1 MDLNFINLYRNS
13 QVQETDGAYVGR
25 SYFKECAMCHIV
37 IVGSGITGV
46 TSAYELIKKGYQ
58 VTVIDRHLYP
68 AMETSF
74 ANGGQLS
81 ACNAE
86 VWNQKSTVLKGI
98 KWMAR
103 KDAPLLLNPSF
114 DLHKYAWLV
123 EFLGQIKHYQENTRE
138 TVRLALLARE
148 RLFQI
153 AEQENIQ
160 FDLEKRGILH
170 FYHNENDFKI
180 AIQVNDL
187 LCSGGLERHAVSAD
201 EIKQIEPA
209 LTGKYY
215 AGFYCPKDA
224 TGDIHKFT
232 VALAKVAERLGVKY
246 LFGYDVIDIK
256 KQEHAVSIQYQA
268 SIENM
273 QSAAE
278 QIETLQADAVL
289 VCGGVGSYQL
299 SHQLGERINVY
310 PVKGYSIT
318 INLLDQHSVDAAPWV
333 SLLDESAKIVTSRL
347 GKDRLRIAGTAEF
360 NGYNRD
366 IRADRIQP
374 LIDWANRNFNIST
387 ESCVPWA
394 GLRPMMPNMMPV
406 VRQGKNERIFY
417 NTGHGHLGWTLSAAT
432 AAMISEKIASV
443 HPL

>member
-1 MDLNFINLYRNS
+1 
-13 QVQETDGAYVGR
+13 
-25 SYFKECAMCHIV
+25 MCHIV
-37 IVGSGITGV
+37 VIGSGITGV
-46 TSAYELIKKGYQ
+46 TTAYELSQLGYQ
-58 VTVIDRHLYP
+58 VTVIDKHLFP

-98 KWMAR
+98 KWMAK

-123 EFLGQIKHYQENTRE
+123 EFLGHIKHYESNTHD
-138 TVRLALLARE
+138 TVKLALMARE
-148 RLFQI
+148 RLFKI
-153 AEQENIQ
+153 AEQEGID

-170 FYHNENDFKI
+170 FYHSEQDY
-180 AIQVNDL
+180 AVATQVNGVL
-187 LCSGGLERHAVSAD
+187 NGGGLERYAVSPT
-201 EIKQIEPA
+201 EIKQIEPS
-209 LTGKYY
+209 LKGEYFG
-215 AGFYCPKDA
+215 GFFCPGDA

-232 VALAKVAERLGVKY
+232 TGLAKVTEKYGVKY
-246 LFGYDVIDIK
+246 LFGMEVVDVEHYAKGVNIK
-256 KQEHAVSIQYQA
+256 YHPSV
-268 SIENM
+268 ENM
-273 QSAAE
+273 ETQAVAVE
-278 QIETLQADAVL
+278 QIQADAVV

-299 SHQLGERINVY
+299 ANQLGDRVNVY

-318 INLLDQHSVDAAPWV
+318 VQLDDEKSINGAPWV

-347 GKDRLRIAGTAEF
+347 GANRLRIAGTAEF

-366 IRADRIQP
+366 IRSDRIQP
-374 LIDWANRNFNIST
+374 LIGWVNQNFDIST
-387 ESCVPWA
+387 EHCIPWA

-406 VRQGKNERIFY
+406 VRRGKRERVFY

-432 AAMISEKIASV
+432 AVMISQEIATS
-443 HPL
+443 HPV